1 MSLEKVVVDQVA
13 NTLCQDDLAEFYTGT
28 LFVDS
33 INKKEARGVFHTL
46 RKNNTKKL
54 KILARL
60 LR

>member
-1 MSLEKVVVDQVA
+1 MSFEKVVVDQVA
-13 NTLCQDDLAEFYTGT
+13 NTLTQDDLAEFYTGT